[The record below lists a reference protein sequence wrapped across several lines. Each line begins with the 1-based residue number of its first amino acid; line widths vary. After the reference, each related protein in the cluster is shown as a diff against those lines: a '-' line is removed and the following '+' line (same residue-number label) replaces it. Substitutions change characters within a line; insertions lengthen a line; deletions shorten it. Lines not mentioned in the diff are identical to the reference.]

1 MVTVLVTDPTSAA
14 GPSPRT
20 GTETKSGPC
29 FLQMTL
35 KTNYVSNSGAP
46 KNIDTLM
53 MQQILSPPQWSIPN
67 GRFQFRNDLAHDLER
82 THGIGKY
89 VNFYNSDRPH
99 STLDGST
106 PDQVYF
112 NSPRAQIAA

>member
-53 MQQILSPPQWSIPN
+53 MQQILGRPQWSKRMTAVDLRALTPLVWEHVN
-67 GRFQFRNDLAHDLER
+67 PYGRYELNMESRLVLA
-82 THGIGKY
+82 
-89 VNFYNSDRPH
+89 
-99 STLDGST
+99 
-106 PDQVYF
+106 
-112 NSPRAQIAA
+112 